1 MYPPQTSSESHGA
14 GVNSFF
20 FKKKLKKLLPKSFLK
35 HVSIGARKKIKIKQG
50 ARGFRCNVLV
60 QYLSV
65 VYLMPIVVYSTPLE
79 LY

>member
-20 FKKKLKKLLPKSFLK
+20 FKKSFLK